1 MISVIF
7 ISFVN
12 QYKIGYLN
20 SFFMTI
26 GIYLL
31 LFLLSLILT
40 IVIEYPI
47 RIFIKWLTRNKLQDI
62 QLENNINPF

>member
-1 MISVIF
+1 
-7 ISFVN
+7 
-12 QYKIGYLN
+12 
-20 SFFMTI
+20 MTI